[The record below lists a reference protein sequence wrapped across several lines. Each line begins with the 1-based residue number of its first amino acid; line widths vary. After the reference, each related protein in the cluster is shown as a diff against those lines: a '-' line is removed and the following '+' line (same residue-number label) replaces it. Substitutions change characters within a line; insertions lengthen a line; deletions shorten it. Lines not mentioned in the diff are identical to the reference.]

1 MSPSSAP
8 TGADR
13 VPDPDADALAGR
25 LRADVEALAAAIGE
39 RNAYRPGTLD
49 AAAAHVA
56 RGFAA
61 AGLAPRRLPV
71 EIPDDP
77 RFRCAPQTAWNVEA
91 EKPGGDLAREVL
103 VVGAHY
109 DTKVA
114 TPTWY
119 RDGPP
124 LPDRPGTPGA
134 NDNASGVA
142 ALLALARRLAD
153 VPTRRTVRFVAFANE
168 EPPFFR
174 TAAMGSRVYSRSCT
188 RDPARRVVGMVALDT
203 IGCFSCRPR
212 RKRIPLAGLVGLPDR
227 PDYVAFLGN
236 ASSRGLA
243 RRSAA
248 GFNAVSAVQARVI
261 VFPAVSP
268 LVAWSDD
275 WSFWQEGVPAFTV
288 TDTAFQRCDDYHELT
303 DTADRLD
310 YPAMAEVVLGLAAV
324 VRALADLC

>member
-1 MSPSSAP
+1 M
-8 TGADR
+8 
-13 VPDPDADALAGR
+13 PDPDSGALAGQ

-39 RNAYRPGTLD
+39 RNVYRPGSLD
-49 AAAAHVA
+49 AAASHVG

-61 AGLAPRRLPV
+61 TGLATRRLPV

-77 RFRCAPQTAWNVEA
+77 RFRCAPQTVWNVEA

-109 DTKVA
+109 DSKVA

-119 RDGPP
+119 GNGPP
-124 LPDRPGTPGA
+124 LPDRPGSPGA

-153 VPTRRTVRFVAFANE
+153 VPTRRTVRFVAFAPE
-168 EPPFFR
+168 EPPFFQ
-174 TAAMGSRVYSRSCT
+174 TAAMGSRVYARSCA
-188 RDPARRVVGMVALDT
+188 RDPAARVVGMIAVDT
-203 IGCFSCRPR
+203 VGCFSRRPR
-212 RKRIPLAGLVGLPDR
+212 RKRPPLAGLVGLPDR

-236 ASSRGLA
+236 ASSWGLA
-243 RRSAA
+243 RRGAA
-248 GFNAVSAVQARVI
+248 VFNRVSSVKARAVS
-261 VFPAVSP
+261 FPAVSR

-275 WSFWQEGVPAFTV
+275 WSFWQEGVPAFTA
-288 TDTAFQRCDDYHELT
+288 TDTAFLRTDDYHEVT

-310 YPAMAEVVLGLAAV
+310 FAPMADVVLGLAAV
-324 VRALADLC
+324 VRALADPR